1 MIENIF
7 MGRVDMMD
15 KKMSIF
21 LMVVFGVSGI
31 GVTALAW
38 LCPSLQLDKVQASL
52 AGLIGIAFLIFQSVR
67 LKRSSQNTTEV
78 TE

>member
-1 MIENIF
+1 
-7 MGRVDMMD
+7 MMD

-38 LCPSLQLDKVQASL
+38 LCPSLQLDKAEASI
-52 AGLIGIAFLIFQSVR
+52 AGLIGVAFLVIQSVR
-67 LKRSSQNTTEV
+67 LKRSGQNTTEV